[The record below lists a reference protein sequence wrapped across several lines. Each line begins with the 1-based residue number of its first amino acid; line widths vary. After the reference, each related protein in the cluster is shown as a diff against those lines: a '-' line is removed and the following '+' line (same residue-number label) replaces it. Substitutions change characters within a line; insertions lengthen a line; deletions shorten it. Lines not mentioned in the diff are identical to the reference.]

1 MIRLVF
7 ALFLLILI
15 ISCRE
20 DIIHPDEFA
29 GIVNEPVQI
38 NSRNSYTFIIN
49 AKNLSMSNSALA
61 SFNTTL
67 ARISVTLID
76 YETGYV
82 NVSVKDLDDV
92 ERFRYF
98 VDEDVSLFT
107 EVFNGYLP
115 RTIDIRLQEFSGKL
129 KVKLSRAY

>member
-1 MIRLVF
+1 M
-7 ALFLLILI
+7 
-15 ISCRE
+15 
-20 DIIHPDEFA
+20 
-29 GIVNEPVQI
+29 N
-38 NSRNSYTFIIN
+38 
-49 AKNLSMSNSALA
+49 NSALT
-61 SFNTTL
+61 SFNTTVT
-67 ARISVTLID
+67 RISVTLIN

-107 EVFNGYLP
+107 EVFDGYLP
-115 RTIDIRLQEFSGKL
+115 HTIDIRLQEFSGKL